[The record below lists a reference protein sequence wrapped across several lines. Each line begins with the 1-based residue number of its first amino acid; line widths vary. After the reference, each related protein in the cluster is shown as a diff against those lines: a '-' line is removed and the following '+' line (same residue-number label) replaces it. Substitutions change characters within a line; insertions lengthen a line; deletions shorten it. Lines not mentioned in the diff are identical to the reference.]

1 MLGFS
6 KIKDKSQNVTWDC
19 AKGKSWKKK
28 FNPRLFKFPLM
39 SYVLPAFI
47 CLPKGSIYAM
57 GYLRETQGIIQNLP
71 KGA

>member
-6 KIKDKSQNVTWDC
+6 KTKDKSQNLRWDY

-39 SYVLPAFI
+39 SYVFLPAFI
-47 CLPKGSIYAM
+47 CLPKGSIYVM
-57 GYLRETQGIIQNLP
+57 GYLRGT
-71 KGA
+71 